1 RIIVAWAFTN
11 TTKGMAGNEQVA
23 GCALRAP
30 VTRGG
35 GCSLVARARATA
47 TLVLP
52 RRVMDARGGPRATP
66 GCRTGHA
73 FLARPSVRPS
83 RRPTRTD
90 RTRNGPKREHRCPR
104 GPLR

>member
-1 RIIVAWAFTN
+1 MRLNARFGSLGSAKLVPVRTFVRSSLDSSAQSTARRRFARIIVAWAFTN

-52 RRVMDARGGPRATP
+52 RRVMDARGGP
-66 GCRTGHA
+66 
-73 FLARPSVRPS
+73 
-83 RRPTRTD
+83 
-90 RTRNGPKREHRCPR
+90 
-104 GPLR
+104 